1 MEFDMVIEALEE
13 VAPKHPTC
21 SSKVHKAHAPP
32 LPAVAQERY
41 VEKRNFSFYFS
52 NSYADSAMMLEK
64 IVGSC
69 VHNENPLSKDTGNV
83 QQHV

>member
-32 LPAVAQERY
+32 LPAVA
-41 VEKRNFSFYFS
+41 
-52 NSYADSAMMLEK
+52 
-64 IVGSC
+64 
-69 VHNENPLSKDTGNV
+69 
-83 QQHV
+83 